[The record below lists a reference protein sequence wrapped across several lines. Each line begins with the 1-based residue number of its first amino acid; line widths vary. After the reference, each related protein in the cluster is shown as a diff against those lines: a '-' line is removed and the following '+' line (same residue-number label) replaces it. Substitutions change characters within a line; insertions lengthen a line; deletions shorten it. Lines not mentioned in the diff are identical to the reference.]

1 MSHTIRNLR
10 GFDRL
15 VLPLICFLLGSLT
28 TLIVSYHPALEFSS
42 SSPAH
47 SLQQY
52 LAPSRDSSS
61 TQGGAA
67 TIIPP
72 IVHFVQLKQDQGS
85 VLHFSFEAFL
95 ALYAASYHIRPSAI
109 YIHHDFSDEDIA
121 NATQHGSSWTKKM
134 LNSTLFP
141 SLRLSRVTAPT
152 EANGHPILRVE
163 HKSDFVRLEQLQRHG
178 GVYLD
183 WDVVVLRPLAPL
195 LGAGFR
201 AVVGRQFDAFINN
214 GIILAVPQSVVVRVL
229 AREAH
234 RVFDGEWI
242 THSVRL
248 LTRVA
253 GALAA
258 VPGEVLI
265 MDFKAFSPFS
275 WEQDSVNLLLGRH
288 PGEAVLAEPLA
299 SLEGVNGTSS
309 TSPYEIWEKTQAATA
324 RREWVYDFSD
334 AIFLHKIFN
343 SVENPKGYIGV
354 NVPYI
359 LARDSNYALATW
371 PIVMEGIKIG
381 LIDAQDDTF

>member
-28 TLIVSYHPALEFSS
+28 TLIVSYHPTLEFSS

-47 SLQQY
+47 TLQQY
-52 LAPSRDSSS
+52 LAPSRDSSSS

-95 ALYAASYHIRPSAI
+95 ALYAASQHIRPSAI

-121 NATQHGSSWTKKM
+121 NATQHGSSWTRKM

-141 SLRLSRVTAPT
+141 SLRLNRVTAPT

-195 LGAGFR
+195 LGSGFR

-214 GIILAVPQSVVVRVL
+214 GIILAVPQSVVRPAPD
-229 AREAH
+229 AR
-234 RVFDGEWI
+234 RG
-242 THSVRL
+242 R
-248 LTRVA
+248 A
-253 GALAA
+253 GRRA
-258 VPGEVLI
+258 GEVLI

-324 RREWVYDFSD
+324 QKEWVYDFSD

-371 PIVMEGIKIG
+371 PIVMEGIKIE
-381 LIDAQDDTF
+381 LIDAQDDNF

>member
-10 GFDRL
+10 GFDRF

-47 SLQQY
+47 TLQQY

-61 TQGGAA
+61 TQGKGGEGGVAT
-67 TIIPP
+67 TIIPS

-95 ALYAASYHIRPSAI
+95 ALYAASHHIRPSAI

-121 NATQHGSSWTKKM
+121 NATQHGSSWTRKM

-141 SLRLSRVTAPT
+141 SLRLNRVTAPT

-214 GIILAVPQSVVVRVL
+214 GILLAVPGARSAVVRVL
-229 AREAH
+229 DREAR

-288 PGEAVLAEPLA
+288 PGEAVLAEPMA
-299 SLEGVNGTSS
+299 SLEGWT
-309 TSPYEIWEKTQAATA
+309 
-324 RREWVYDFSD
+324 
-334 AIFLHKIFN
+334 
-343 SVENPKGYIGV
+343 
-354 NVPYI
+354 
-359 LARDSNYALATW
+359 
-371 PIVMEGIKIG
+371 
-381 LIDAQDDTF
+381 

>member
-1 MSHTIRNLR
+1 M
-10 GFDRL
+10 
-15 VLPLICFLLGSLT
+15 LP
-28 TLIVSYHPALEFSS
+28 
-42 SSPAH
+42 
-47 SLQQY
+47 
-52 LAPSRDSSS
+52 
-61 TQGGAA
+61 
-67 TIIPP
+67 
-72 IVHFVQLKQDQGS
+72 LKQDQGS

-95 ALYAASYHIRPSAI
+95 ALYAASHHIRPSAI

-121 NATQHGSSWTKKM
+121 NATQHGSSWTRKM

-141 SLRLSRVTAPT
+141 SLRLNRVTAPT

-214 GIILAVPQSVVVRVL
+214 GILLAVPGARSAVVRVL
-229 AREAH
+229 DREAR

-288 PGEAVLAEPLA
+288 PGEAVLAEPTA
-299 SLEGVNGTSS
+299 SLEGGER
-309 TSPYEIWEKTQAATA
+309 PYEIWEKTQAATA
-324 RREWVYDFSD
+324 RKEWVYDFSD

-381 LIDAQDDTF
+381 LIDTHDDTF